1 MSKKEASKLAALVQ
15 SLSKQQQA
23 VDKKEAEL
31 RELQQKLAAQ
41 QKSFDDLCRETGS
54 RKQRVNVNTL
64 RGPPDVKQVGGEMVE
79 QIRRRRL
86 RYKESLRDKLNKLTA
101 KLGAKQATN
110 RELKAEID
118 GRRRARLH
126 HLAAIKSG
134 GAQVERSQDEISE
147 LIVASQR
154 AYAEKE
160 TIVLKLGELKRR
172 AKEEAKHY
180 AQEMEAAEGAIEELD
195 EACRARDAEL
205 DDLVKEVAAANALA
219 KDAEG
224 ERAVELE
231 RFAAVRNQRLEL
243 QNALDNVY
251 ATLHVNSFGE
261 LADSYRVTSS
271 KILSLWGKQG
281 EQEGELEQLEAELAR
296 IERETE
302 AITASETRWRQLALS
317 RAATRK
323 GQEKEERESAQDG
336 EQRELLLGNL
346 CRSLNAAFK
355 EVPLLRA
362 QLPES
367 DKVNVNAHTV
377 LRHLGLLE
385 AVVVRLVG
393 KKVAT
398 AAAEASAARA
408 AAEAAE
414 AAAAEQA
421 LMAAAAGGDGAGG
434 AAASPPGSPAA
445 GGAATS
451 GKEVEAAAPAAEE
464 DDGTGWRGRIGVVAP
479 SMSEHGAASLSL
491 HGLGDGRGG
500 RGEASSPSGSGGG
513 SGLENLKEKLKYG
526 RPSLRSE
533 LMKQILSGVAHQM
546 DRLAEEERGIKSEDH
561 HHHHH
566 HHKGS
571 RHSLGGSGSHAHIDK
586 AQRDSSI
593 DEWLARRRGGP
604 PAHTPILGGGG
615 GGGGGDD
622 GELAATFS
630 MGASLPPAR
639 APRRGGRTLN
649 TKGEALG
656 SSAGLRANRSA
667 PMLFKANSGREILN
681 EVTRVTSD
689 RAASRKFAAEMLP
702 KLPGTSEEQ
711 AAADGYGGGGYG
723 SVGAFLSDAAAADGE
738 GGGAADPRREIEEIN
753 RRLQLLEQ
761 ERMQIHQLRSMA
773 VATVLAPP
781 TAGGAGANGG
791 AMAPPPLM
799 PPVTAPGSFPPP
811 RGLGSSTSFTSLGG
825 GGGSRN
831 LGPANGAPMPGSRSS
846 GNLIAPPGAGGGRP
860 MSKPR

>member
-251 ATLHVNSFGE
+251 ATLHVSSFGE

-323 GQEKEERESAQDG
+323 GQEKEARESAQDG

-398 AAAEASAARA
+398 AAAEPPPPRGCGGRGGGRRRAGADGGSSGGRRRGRRRGLAAV
-408 AAEAAE
+408 
-414 AAAAEQA
+414 
-421 LMAAAAGGDGAGG
+421 LAGGGWRQGG
-434 AAASPPGSPAA
+434 G
-445 GGAATS
+445 
-451 GKEVEAAAPAAEE
+451 AAAPAAEE
-464 DDGTGWRGRIGVVAP
+464 DDGTGWRGRIGGRPVDERARRRVAQPARPRRRPRRPRRGVVAFREWRRGLDNQGEAQVRP
-479 SMSEHGAASLSL
+479 AVAALGADEADPLRR
-491 HGLGDGRGG
+491 GAPDGPPRGG
-500 RGEASSPSGSGGG
+500 GARHQVGGPPPSP
-513 SGLENLKEKLKYG
+513 
-526 RPSLRSE
+526 PPP
-533 LMKQILSGVAHQM
+533 QGVAP
-546 DRLAEEERGIKSEDH
+546 
-561 HHHHH
+561 
-566 HHKGS
+566 
-571 RHSLGGSGSHAHIDK
+571 
-586 AQRDSSI
+586 
-593 DEWLARRRGGP
+593 LARRQR
-604 PAHTPILGGGG
+604 L
-615 GGGGGDD
+615 
-622 GELAATFS
+622 
-630 MGASLPPAR
+630 AR
-639 APRRGGRTLN
+639 AHR
-649 TKGEALG
+649 
-656 SSAGLRANRSA
+656 
-667 PMLFKANSGREILN
+667 
-681 EVTRVTSD
+681 
-689 RAASRKFAAEMLP
+689 
-702 KLPGTSEEQ
+702 Q
-711 AAADGYGGGGYG
+711 
-723 SVGAFLSDAAAADGE
+723 
-738 GGGAADPRREIEEIN
+738 GAA
-753 RRLQLLEQ
+753 RLL
-761 ERMQIHQLRSMA
+761 H
-773 VATVLAPP
+773 
-781 TAGGAGANGG
+781 
-791 AMAPPPLM
+791 
-799 PPVTAPGSFPPP
+799 
-811 RGLGSSTSFTSLGG
+811 
-825 GGGSRN
+825 
-831 LGPANGAPMPGSRSS
+831 
-846 GNLIAPPGAGGGRP
+846 
-860 MSKPR
+860 